1 MDKPTDGDAVSQ
13 VAEQFTRAFWR
24 MRRGTAKELAPFGL
38 TFAQARV
45 LRVIGKADG
54 PLRIG
59 DLATRLEIVPR
70 SATSM
75 VDLLQEAGL
84 AVREADPS
92 DRRSVL
98 VSLTPAG
105 RALLD
110 RMGEARRA
118 SAEALFGNLDAE
130 QLAHLQSLLETLNT
144 PEPAGETQAS

>member
-1 MDKPTDGDAVSQ
+1 MTKADDGDAIAQVS
-13 VAEQFTRAFWR
+13 EQFTRAYWR

-45 LRVIGKADG
+45 LRVLGRAAV
-54 PLRIG
+54 PLRVG
-59 DLATRLEIVPR
+59 DLATKLEIVPR

-75 VDLLQEAGL
+75 VDLLQDAGL
-84 AVREADPS
+84 VVRHPDPS

-98 VSLTPAG
+98 VSPTEAG

-118 SAEALFGNLDAE
+118 GAEALFGKLDRAE
-130 QLAHLQSLLETLNT
+130 LTRLRELLEMLNAEEAT
-144 PEPAGETQAS
+144 GVGEAS

>member
-1 MDKPTDGDAVSQ
+1 MTKPDGGDLISQ

-45 LRVIGKADG
+45 LRVLGRADG
-54 PLRIG
+54 AVRIG
-59 DLATRLEIVPR
+59 DLAARLEIVPR

-75 VDLLQEAGL
+75 MDILEEAGL
-84 AVREADPS
+84 AVREPDRS

-105 RALLD
+105 VSLLD

-118 SAEALFGNLDAE
+118 SAEALFGKLDE
-130 QLAHLQSLLETLNT
+130 PQLARLHELLEALNA
-144 PEPAGETQAS
+144 PDAPGEGGAA

>member
-1 MDKPTDGDAVSQ
+1 MHHANDRDVISQ

-38 TFAQARV
+38 TFSQGRM
-45 LRVIGKADG
+45 LRTLGRADG
-54 PLRIG
+54 SVRIG
-59 DLATRLEIVPR
+59 DLAAKLEIVPR

-75 VDLLQEAGL
+75 VDTLEEAGL

-105 RALLD
+105 RTLLE
-110 RMGEARRA
+110 RLGEARRA
-118 SAEALFGNLDAE
+118 SAEALFGRLDTE
-130 QLAHLQSLLETLNT
+130 QLAALRVLLDALNT
-144 PEPAGETQAS
+144 PEGVDQNEAS